1 MKVNI
6 HQRMYSLRKNIMDLE
21 NRINESRDNF
31 LREELASSL
40 RSEKKKLRNL
50 EKLYSEKY

>member
-40 RSEKKKLRNL
+40 RSEKKKLINL